1 MYYRNI
7 YQYYRM
13 SKRKL
18 QALYDRHRQLEG
30 DKQNAE
36 DELNELKDQIKEM
49 EPKLTDLQEQ
59 IKTMEIDLVQQK
71 KITFKEVT
79 FEEWLEDDSKEEEF
93 WIYTT
98 DTFRQMGIWKGL
110 HELSEDDR
118 GHFDEYQRDYF
129 YYGGPNYVDAN
140 HPRAECTECE
150 LAFEGDCSLTSLRR
164 CDI

>member
-1 MYYRNI
+1 MKKTLHQLLI
-7 YQYYRM
+7 IM

-18 QALYDRHRQLEG
+18 QALYDQHRQLERE
-30 DKQNAE
+30 KQNAE

-49 EPKLTDLQEQ
+49 EPKLTDLQDQMKE
-59 IKTMEIDLVQQK
+59 MEIDLVQQK

-79 FEEWLEDDSKEEEF
+79 FEEWLEDSKEEEF

-98 DTFRQMGIWKGL
+98 DAFRQMGIWKGL
-110 HELSEDDR
+110 DDLSEDDR